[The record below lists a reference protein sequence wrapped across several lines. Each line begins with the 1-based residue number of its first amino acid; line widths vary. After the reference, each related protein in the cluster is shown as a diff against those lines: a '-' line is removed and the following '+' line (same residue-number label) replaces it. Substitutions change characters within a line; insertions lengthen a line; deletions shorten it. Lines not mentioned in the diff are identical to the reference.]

1 MRKRLG
7 LLVSAVAP
15 LPEHLPHA
23 LITRPLALSDLVLV
37 VARDQG
43 GDPDQWPMAV
53 PRRGLVREAA
63 QRWWHSRGRNAVTAA
78 EPDSHEALLTLVTLG
93 YSA

>member
-1 MRKRLG
+1 
-7 LLVSAVAP
+7 VA
-15 LPEHLPHA
+15 H
-23 LITRPLALSDLVLV
+23 
-37 VARDQG
+37 DQG
-43 GDPDQWPMAV
+43 GDPDQWPMVV